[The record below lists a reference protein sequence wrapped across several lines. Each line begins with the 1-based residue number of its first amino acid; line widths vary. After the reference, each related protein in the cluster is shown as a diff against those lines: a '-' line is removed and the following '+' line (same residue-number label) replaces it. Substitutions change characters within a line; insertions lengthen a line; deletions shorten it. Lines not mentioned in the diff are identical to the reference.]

1 MHGEEAGDLLDAP
14 GDIAG
19 QVLVDQLA
27 LFLLLQHLSQVL
39 RVNSEF
45 VNAVHLPKWVRGV
58 LQIT

>member
-14 GDIAG
+14 GDIAR

-45 VNAVHLPKWVRGV
+45 VNAVHLPKGVRGV

>member
-1 MHGEEAGDLLDAP
+1 VHGEEAGDLLDAP

-19 QVLVDQLA
+19 QVLVNELA
-27 LFLLLQHLSQVL
+27 LFLLLQHLSEVF

-45 VNAVHLPKWVRGV
+45 VNAVHLPKEVREV